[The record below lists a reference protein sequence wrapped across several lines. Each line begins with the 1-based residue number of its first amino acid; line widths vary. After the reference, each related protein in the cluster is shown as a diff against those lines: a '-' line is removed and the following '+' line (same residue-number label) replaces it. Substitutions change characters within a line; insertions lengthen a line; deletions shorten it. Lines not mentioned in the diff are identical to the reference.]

1 MSEMNMVLIAV
12 AFMASLGLFLA
23 AVLVVANR
31 LLYVYEDPRIDDV
44 EEMLPHANCGACGTP
59 GCRSFAE
66 GLIAGKYDPAQCTV
80 NSKEMNEVIADFLG
94 VSLGNLEK
102 RVARLACAGGDHVAY
117 IRASYDGVKSCRGAA
132 LVSGGGKGCAWG
144 CLGFGD
150 CGEVC
155 GFDAISMN
163 KHGLPLVDEERC
175 TACGDC
181 VDVCPKQLFELHPV
195 SHQLFVACRNLE
207 KGDQAEAECEV
218 ICTACERCAMD
229 SPEGLISIRNNLA
242 TIDYSKN
249 SLASRVAIERCPTGA
264 IVWFDQHGGYQVGK
278 DAKKIIR
285 KQALPVTAR

>member
-117 IRASYDGVKSCRGAA
+117 IRASYDGVKS
-132 LVSGGGKGCAWG
+132 LS
-144 CLGFGD
+144 LYT
-150 CGEVC
+150 
-155 GFDAISMN
+155 
-163 KHGLPLVDEERC
+163 HLTLP
-175 TACGDC
+175 T
-181 VDVCPKQLFELHPV
+181 
-195 SHQLFVACRNLE
+195 N
-207 KGDQAEAECEV
+207 
-218 ICTACERCAMD
+218 
-229 SPEGLISIRNNLA
+229 
-242 TIDYSKN
+242 
-249 SLASRVAIERCPTGA
+249 
-264 IVWFDQHGGYQVGK
+264 
-278 DAKKIIR
+278 
-285 KQALPVTAR
+285 